1 MWGERKQKALE
12 WWASDFKRTFPTC
25 PICGSDLGYDVA
37 TKFATPH
44 FKCRSC
50 MTVWK
55 LIVEGLG
62 WKTQRRYLLVEPDK
76 DLRASSLVKK
86 GDRWHEGYKE
96 EFWKSLDLGG
106 MKMGAEPAAPPR
118 PPLTDLEEEV
128 LDYIDKH
135 GGEISIPEAGE
146 ELGLMDDRLKAIIDK
161 LREKGYIEKP
171 TPSPALTDLE
181 KEVLDY
187 IDRHGGEISVPQ
199 ASEELGLR
207 EARLKATI
215 DKLKEKGYI
224 E

>member
-1 MWGERKQKALE
+1 MGCD

-96 EFWKSLDLGG
+96 EFWKSLRILGF
-106 MKMGAEPAAPPR
+106 KKRIELAEAKKSMARPLAYLGIVLGILGIIILAVNIWYFGFYFEKYNTLAAACSSFP
-118 PPLTDLEEEV
+118 
-128 LDYIDKH
+128 
-135 GGEISIPEAGE
+135 
-146 ELGLMDDRLKAIIDK
+146 AIIIGGIALK
-161 LREKGYIEKP
+161 LASEKERTLCYIPILLGIIGLFGTVTGYI
-171 TPSPALTDLE
+171 
-181 KEVLDY
+181 
-187 IDRHGGEISVPQ
+187 
-199 ASEELGLR
+199 GL
-207 EARLKATI
+207 
-215 DKLKEKGYI
+215 YS
-224 E
+224 